1 MKQVNSVLCN
11 SNFVRDFLH
20 VGLFQPAGSSLG
32 KEPGLLT
39 SCIPKRRDPLDLA
52 QSAEQMPHS
61 RQRPWDFCNIPGNLP
76 VSQLVLT
83 IHKSLSPL

>member
-1 MKQVNSVLCN
+1 MFFATVD
-11 SNFVRDFLH
+11 FVRDSLL
-20 VGLFQPAGSSLG
+20 VGLFSQPAGSFLG

-39 SCIPKRRDPLDLA
+39 SRIPKRRDPSNLA
-52 QSAEQMPHS
+52 QSAEQMPRP

-76 VSQLVLT
+76 TFQLVLT